1 MGVDPV
7 VVKDDTGAA
16 HQAIRGAISK
26 LKRAVTTTLAKH
38 DSMRNTELPTGR
50 GPTQA
55 LAFPA
60 DTVLSEGQPT
70 QVRFLPIRLA
80 SYSA

>member
-1 MGVDPV
+1 MGMDAV

-38 DSMRNTELPTGR
+38 DSRRNTEPQTDAGLDAG
-50 GPTQA
+50 
-55 LAFPA
+55 A
-60 DTVLSEGQPT
+60 DLSG
-70 QVRFLPIRLA
+70 
-80 SYSA
+80 